1 LTSEYAPSS
10 TIGLPLK
17 QWKERGVPS
26 GAIIRIALIEPK
38 KVFS

>member
-1 LTSEYAPSS
+1 
-10 TIGLPLK
+10 LPLK

-26 GAIIRIALIEPK
+26 GAIIRIVLIEPK